1 MSGFVRN
8 AVLILVAVIA
18 IGVYAATFVVDERQ
32 KALVVRFG
40 EIQRNVPDP
49 GLYFKLPFIDQVV
62 YIDDR
67 VLFFES
73 NDKRVQ
79 VVDGRRYL
87 VDTITM
93 FRIRDSRQF
102 RESVEADLRLA
113 RQRLETRLEAALRAT
128 YGKRSFDA
136 ALSAEREQ
144 MMREIRDDL
153 RPNAEEIGVQ
163 IVDVRIRR
171 TDLLPEVLQ
180 STYDRMSAERLAE
193 AEEIRAVGT
202 EQQLTIR
209 AQADR
214 TATIL
219 VAEAHRDGEIIRGQG
234 DAQRSGIFADA
245 YNQSPEFFAFFRSL
259 EAYRKSLQGDST
271 TLVLRPDSEF
281 FEYFQS
287 DRLERGGGGQQD
299 GETAPEP
306 TPALPDVSAVPP
318 APAEDTTAAQ

>member
-1 MSGFVRN
+1 MKAGLRN
-8 AVLILVAVIA
+8 ALLILVAAVVI
-18 IGVYAATFVVDERQ
+18 GTYALTFIVDERE

-40 EIQRNVPDP
+40 QIQRDVNDP
-49 GLYFKLPFIDQVV
+49 GLYFKVPFIDQVV
-62 YIDDR
+62 YIDKR
-67 VLFFES
+67 ILFFES

-93 FRIRDSRQF
+93 FRIDNARRF
-102 RESVEADLRLA
+102 REAVEANLRLA

-153 RPNAEEIGVQ
+153 RPNANEIGIE

-202 EQQLTIR
+202 ERSLTIR

-214 TATIL
+214 TAVIL
-219 VAEAHRDGEIIRGQG
+219 VSEARRDGEIIRGEG
-234 DAQRSGIFADA
+234 DAERNSIFAAA
-245 YNQSPEFFAFFRSL
+245 YNQAPEFFAFFRSL
-259 EAYRKSLQGDST
+259 QAYRNSLRGNDT

-281 FEYFQS
+281 FEYFSS
-287 DRLERGGGGQQD
+287 DRLMRDGGTASSAGQP
-299 GETAPEP
+299 GEARSAP
-306 TPALPDVSAVPP
+306 VPP
-318 APAEDTTAAQ
+318 ASGTDDEAGAAQ